1 MKLSTPNDWLK
12 TIAFTLL
19 AFMLSA
25 CEGEI
30 NTNENAFGSTPDPT
44 QNDVNDNDDYFH
56 AYRLYTTSTHSDS
69 LSATDT
75 VDYFFVELAT
85 NTYRTYTF
93 ELTGLTGDADIE
105 LINSFLNKES
115 WSDNNGTEAEMI
127 GYWRDYNDYDN
138 NIVYLKVINRSGT
151 DLNYTLEI
159 N

>member
-1 MKLSTPNDWLK
+1 
-12 TIAFTLL
+12 
-19 AFMLSA
+19 MLGA

-30 NTNENAFGSTPDPT
+30 NTSENDFGSTPSPT
-44 QNDVNDNDDYFH
+44 QNDLNNNDDYFH
-56 AYRLYTTSTHSDS
+56 AYRLYTTSVHPDT
-69 LSATDT
+69 LSATDN

-85 NTYRTYTF
+85 NTYRAYTF

-115 WSDNNGTEAEMI
+115 WSERTGTEDEFI

-138 NIVYLKVINRSGT
+138 NIVYLKVINRSDT
-151 DLNYTLEI
+151 DLDYTLEI